1 MKLKTIIFFTII
13 ALLSSSCFFEPLV
26 LPCMGVEIEKTNL
39 KVGEKT
45 EVICYLSKIH
55 YDKNNSTIFTVYFK
69 GLPENCKIIEGEICD
84 PSWSDGTILCVMP
97 KQIKGMEARIVMEI
111 AFDKPGEYEL
121 IANGCYLTDKE
132 IGNIWTEGIH
142 NYKFT
147 VTE

>member
-1 MKLKTIIFFTII
+1 MKLKSVILITTI
-13 ALLSSSCFFEPLV
+13 ALLFNSCFFEPLV
-26 LPCMGVEIEKTNL
+26 LPGMGVEIEKTNL

-45 EVICYLSKIH
+45 EVICYLSNIH
-55 YDKNNSTIFTVYFK
+55 YDKNNRTIFTVYFK

-97 KQIKGMEARIVMEI
+97 KQIKGMEAKILMKI